1 MNAALIVAHPDD
13 ETIWA
18 GGLILGN
25 PQWDWTVL
33 SLCRAD
39 DADRAPK
46 FRRVC
51 ERLGVTGLISDLD
64 DSAELAP
71 IDAAAEIGPRI
82 AAHLP
87 GGSWDLCVTHGA
99 NGEYGH
105 RRHKEVHTAVLDL
118 ASQGRILCRDLWTFA
133 YECDSTGEACRPAP
147 WADVLVDLTPA
158 QLAEKMHIVRD
169 LYGYAEG
176 SFEVKACVSPE
187 CFMRCWDSLGE

>member
-25 PQWDWTVL
+25 PEWEWTVL

-64 DSAELAP
+64 DSASLQPVDPPADVGE
-71 IDAAAEIGPRI
+71 RI
-82 AAHLP
+82 LSHLP
-87 GGSWDLCVTHGA
+87 AGPWDLCVTHGA

-105 RRHKEVHTAVLDL
+105 LRHKEVHAAVLHL
-118 ASQGRILCRDLWTFA
+118 AGEGRIICRDLWTFA
-133 YECDSTGEACRPAP
+133 YECESPGGACRPAP

-158 QLAEKMHIVRD
+158 QLAEKMHIVRE
-169 LYGYAEG
+169 LYGYADG
-176 SFEVKACVSPE
+176 SFEVNACISPE
-187 CFMRCWDSLGE
+187 SFMRYRIPERE